1 VFARLFLLFTLVPLV
16 ELFLLIEIGRRIGA
30 MPTIALVLLTGALGA
45 LLAKREGARTLGR
58 FRSDL
63 ASGRMPEDPLMNG
76 VAILIGGAVLI
87 TPGILTDIL
96 GFALLVPTTRRAL
109 IGRARR
115 ALARRASARRGEIEA
130 RYWSSGPPP
139 DDLR

>member
-30 MPTIALVLLTGALGA
+30 MPTIALVLITGALGA

-76 VAILIGGAVLI
+76 VAILIGGDGPHH
-87 TPGILTDIL
+87 PGD
-96 GFALLVPTTRRAL
+96 
-109 IGRARR
+109 
-115 ALARRASARRGEIEA
+115 SH
-130 RYWSSGPPP
+130 
-139 DDLR
+139 